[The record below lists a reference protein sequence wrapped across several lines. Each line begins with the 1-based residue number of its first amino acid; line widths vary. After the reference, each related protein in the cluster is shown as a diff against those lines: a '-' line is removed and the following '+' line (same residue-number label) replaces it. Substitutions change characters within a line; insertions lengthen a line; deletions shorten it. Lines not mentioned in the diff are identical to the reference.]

1 MSRSLRTSNLSFRM
15 TRKFVWFFSRF
26 KEEREL
32 TGEECIVEH
41 ETAHFMHN
49 ITNVQHKIY
58 RCFLNGSAIAVQC
71 RNSSSHGIHKEELKL
86 KNEDEEGVLRR
97 YCNFHTYWSSSSNS
111 FPLKYSTAASSISRT
126 EFHTKLFWV
135 AARDEALISQGN
147 TLKGSCG

>member
-1 MSRSLRTSNLSFRM
+1 M
-15 TRKFVWFFSRF
+15 TRKSVGFFSRF

-97 YCNFHTYWSSSSNS
+97 YCNFHTY
-111 FPLKYSTAASSISRT
+111 
-126 EFHTKLFWV
+126 
-135 AARDEALISQGN
+135 
-147 TLKGSCG
+147 

>member
-1 MSRSLRTSNLSFRM
+1 M
-15 TRKFVWFFSRF
+15 
-26 KEEREL
+26 

-86 KNEDEEGVLRR
+86 KNEDEEVLQ
-97 YCNFHTYWSSSSNS
+97 FSHLLIIKQQFIS
-111 FPLKYSTAASSISRT
+111 FKVLTKAASNISRT
-126 EFHTKLFWV
+126 KFHTKLFLGCSS
-135 AARDEALISQGN
+135 DEALIMISRQY
-147 TLKGSCG
+147 LERHVSKKCHF

>member
-1 MSRSLRTSNLSFRM
+1 M
-15 TRKFVWFFSRF
+15 
-26 KEEREL
+26 

-86 KNEDEEGVLRR
+86 KNEDEEVLQ
-97 YCNFHTYWSSSSNS
+97 FSHLLIIKQQFIS
-111 FPLKYSTAASSISRT
+111 FKVLSKAASNISRT
-126 EFHTKLFWV
+126 KFHTKLFLGCSS
-135 AARDEALISQGN
+135 DEALIMISRQYLERHVG
-147 TLKGSCG
+147 KKCHF

>member
-1 MSRSLRTSNLSFRM
+1 M
-15 TRKFVWFFSRF
+15 
-26 KEEREL
+26 

-86 KNEDEEGVLRR
+86 KNEDEEVLQ
-97 YCNFHTYWSSSSNS
+97 FSHLLIIKQQFIS
-111 FPLKYSTAASSISRT
+111 FKVLSKAASNISRT
-126 EFHTKLFWV
+126 KFHTKLFWV
-135 AARDEALISQGN
+135 AAR
-147 TLKGSCG
+147 